1 MSDKWPRTKKNVEK
15 ELVEGD
21 MAKRIEDEKKRIAEE
36 KERLAGIE
44 RRRAM

>member
-15 ELVEGD
+15 ALVEGD